1 MKWLNRLP
9 VPYLSMGMSMAY
21 ALGNGLLGLFSH
33 SWWFMT
39 VGAYYA
45 VLSAARFCIL
55 MAVRKSAS
63 APASELFIKRI
74 TGRLLIALS
83 FCLIGMNILSALKD
97 RGTAYH
103 EIIMI
108 SIAAYSFTR
117 LTMAVS
123 GMIRVKRNATVITQA
138 LRNIA
143 LADSVV
149 SLSSLQRSM
158 LASFPGL
165 SPSEIHLFNIL
176 TGTGVWMIVLLLGL
190 NLKGGKYVNM
200 TKSKLV
206 SVNQK
211 IAEGV
216 TSVYGKIEKG
226 VVDGYKK
233 IEQGV
238 VSGYTKVEDR
248 FVNAYLTREGESV
261 EEAKARLK
269 NQKK

>member
-1 MKWLNRLP
+1 MKWLSRIP
-9 VPYLSMGMSMAY
+9 APYLSLGVSMAY

-33 SWWFMT
+33 SWWFIT

-55 MAVRKSAS
+55 RAEHRSA
-63 APASELFIKRI
+63 APDTALFIKRV
-74 TGRLLIALS
+74 TGLLLIALS
-83 FCLIGMNILSALKD
+83 FCLIGMNILSAVKD
-97 RGTAYH
+97 RGTSYH

-108 SIAAYSFTR
+108 TIAAYTFTR
-117 LTMAVS
+117 LTMAVC
-123 GMIRVKRNATVITQA
+123 GMIRSKRNSALFTQA

-143 LADSVV
+143 FVDFVV
-149 SLSSLQRSM
+149 SVCSLQRSM
-158 LASFPGL
+158 LVSFPGL
-165 SPSEIHLFNIL
+165 SPAEIRLFNIL
-176 TGTGVWMIVLLLGL
+176 TGTSAWIIVLLLGL
-190 NLKGGKYVNM
+190 NLTGGKYVIM
-200 TKSKLV
+200 AKSKLV

-226 VVDGYKK
+226 VIAGYKK
-233 IEQGV
+233 IEQGA

-248 FVNAYLTREGESV
+248 FVSAYLMREGESV